1 MHQEVDELGFF
12 KYMSQKGKFGK
23 EKEKENIIMF
33 YSSSSLL
40 IFSSLLFLGLRL

>member
-33 YSSSSLL
+33 YSSSLL